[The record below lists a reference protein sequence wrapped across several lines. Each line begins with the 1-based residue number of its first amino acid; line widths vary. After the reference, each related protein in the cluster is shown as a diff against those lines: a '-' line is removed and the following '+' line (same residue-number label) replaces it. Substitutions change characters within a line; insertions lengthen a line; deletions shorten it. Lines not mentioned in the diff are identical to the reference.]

1 MYRVSNIL
9 IILFII
15 VFFISGCA
23 ETAIQTKADPNSV
36 AEQIAKFAPVIIQ
49 YDHNLLDENETKAL
63 KEIVEASRFM
73 DDIFLNQVYGQN
85 EAIQKQLLVLSDIS
99 YRTLFNIMFGP
110 FDRLEEDMPFI
121 NSTMKPLGAN
131 YYPED
136 MSKEEFNRWID
147 EHPEDKDSFENE
159 FTVIR
164 RKDRKLVAVPY
175 SQAYKKWLK
184 PAGEHLRRAAEL
196 TENNSLKKYLNSRA
210 DAFVSND
217 YFQSDI
223 NWMDLNSKIEVVIGP
238 YEVYEDKLFGYKA
251 AFEAFVTILDPEET
265 KKLEI
270 VAQHIRELE
279 HSLPIDNK
287 YKNFDRGMSSPV
299 KVVQEVFCAGDAKAG
314 IQTLAFNLPNDER
327 VRETKGSKKV
337 MLKNIAEAKFNKI
350 YMPIAEIVLDESML
364 DSISFERWFTHILM
378 HETTHGLGPGKVTLP
393 DGTTTTVSK
402 ALKETYST
410 IEECKA
416 DIGGIYTYAYLCKKE
431 VFPSDLEKGIYPTF
445 LAGIFRSVRFGAGEA
460 HGKANLIAF
469 NYIFEK
475 GGFTYNEEMQ
485 KFAVND
491 STVRN
496 SVKELLHDLLLVE
509 AEGDY
514 DSARNFIEKYDKMP
528 DNMKNVNLK
537 LKHVP
542 VDIRPVFEVLE
553 EL

>member
-1 MYRVSNIL
+1 MCRVSNIL
-9 IILFII
+9 IILLIFA
-15 VFFISGCA
+15 FFISGCA

-36 AEQIAKFAPVIIQ
+36 AEQIARFSPVVIQ
-49 YDHNLLDENETKAL
+49 YDHNLLDENETRAL
-63 KEIVEASRFM
+63 KEIVKASRFM
-73 DDIFLNQVYGQN
+73 DEIFLNQVYGQN

-121 NSTMKPLGAN
+121 NSTTKPLGAN

-136 MSKEEFNRWID
+136 MSRDEFNHWID

-164 RKDRKLVAVPY
+164 RKDGKLVAVPY
-175 SQAYKKWLK
+175 SQAYKEWLT
-184 PAGEHLRRAAEL
+184 PAGKHLRRAAEF

-223 NWMDLNSKIEVVIGP
+223 DWMDLNSKIEVVIGP

-265 KKLEI
+265 RKLEI
-270 VAQHIRELE
+270 VAQHISELE
-279 HSLPIDNK
+279 GSLPIDDK
-287 YKNFDRGMSSPV
+287 YKNFDRGVSSPV

-314 IQTLAFNLPNDER
+314 VQTLAFNLPNDER
-327 VRETKGSKKV
+327 VREMKGSKKV

-378 HETTHGLGPGKVTLP
+378 HETTHGLGPGKVTLS

-416 DIGGIYTYAYLCKKE
+416 DIGGIYTYAYLCKKD
-431 VFPSDLEKGIYPTF
+431 VFPSDLEKGIFPTF

-460 HGKANLIAF
+460 HGRANLIAF

-475 GGFTYNEEMQ
+475 SGFTYDEEKQ

-491 STVRN
+491 SAVRN
-496 SVKELLHDLLLVE
+496 AVKELLHDLLLVE

-514 DSARNFIEKYDKMP
+514 DSARNFIEKYGKMP
-528 DNMKNVNLK
+528 DNMKDVNSK
-537 LKHVP
+537 LEHVP